1 MKKRYDIA
9 KGERLIEEAHA
20 KMGAASGLSQRCTE
34 LMLDINSQARE
45 LEQGCTVAAYD
56 FAALLEMSPEQ
67 QKRVNFDGAK
77 ARALVAMRERL
88 ANLAAQRDKSR
99 AEASQAYELAMRIKT
114 FLETP
119 GVR

>member
-9 KGERLIEEAHA
+9 KGERLIDHAHA
-20 KMGAASGLSQRCTE
+20 LMGAASGLSQRCTE
-34 LMLDINSQARE
+34 LTLDINTQARE
-45 LEQGCTVAAYD
+45 LEQGCAAGTYD
-56 FAALLEMSPEQ
+56 FAALLAMSPEQ

-88 ANLAAQRDKSR
+88 VNLAAQRDKSR